1 MGLQDIKGY
10 MIGIL
15 LGIVVLTSGI
25 LMFGKLTTVDVT
37 LDSNN
42 DLGKFNKT
50 LALSQNITTAV
61 NALDVPSEKAGVLGW
76 IDTLVHTA
84 FNGMKAIKGSM
95 SFVGV
100 AATESAG
107 VFGLTEINPII
118 VLITLVVVIIIGIA
132 IYEAIMRV

>member
-1 MGLQDIKGY
+1 MGLNDIKGY

-25 LMFGKLTTVDVT
+25 LMFGKLSATDVT

-61 NALDVPSEKAGVLGW
+61 EGLDVTSEKPGVLGW

-84 FNGMKAIKGSM
+84 FNSMKAIKGSM

-132 IYEAIMRV
+132 IYEAVMRV